1 MRLGTTVGRDKKQGV
16 EKMYVTP
23 NGESVFVVD
32 THVHMWDA
40 RPENRRNEH
49 GLSFIECF
57 WGAHAALSPT
67 ERKWSYEDFLHY
79 GVDRTCRDLF
89 DQGYCDHAVLQP
101 TDLKEFYVNGF
112 NSVDQQYELKKA
124 RPEQI
129 ILNGRIDPREGQ
141 RGLDKLEREH
151 EFHKFKGVK
160 MYTAEWLGA
169 SKGYS
174 LKDDFVAPYME
185 KLMQLGIKNV
195 HLHKGP
201 TIHPLSLDAFDVRD
215 VDHVA
220 TDFPKLNFIVE
231 HCGMPRI
238 DDFSWIAL
246 QEPNV
251 YGGLALITSFI
262 HRRPKYFAQMM
273 SELLFFVGPDRLT
286 FGSDYA
292 IFDPNWVIERLWDFQ
307 FDDELAQEA
316 GGQITNETKRK
327 ILGLNAAK
335 LYGLDV
341 PEIARLPNAA

>member
-1 MRLGTTVGRDKKQGV
+1 
-16 EKMYVTP
+16 MYMTP
-23 NGESVFVVD
+23 DGESVFVVD
-32 THVHMWDA
+32 GHIHLWDA
-40 RPENRRNEH
+40 RAENRRNKH

-57 WGAHAALSPT
+57 WGSHAALTPA
-67 ERKWSYEDFLHY
+67 EHKWSYEDFLHY
-79 GVDRTCRDLF
+79 GVERAVRDLF
-89 DQGYCDHAVLQP
+89 TNGYCDHAVMLP
-101 TDLKEFYVNGF
+101 TDLRDFYVNGF
-112 NSVDQQYELKKA
+112 NTVEQCYALKKA
-124 RPEQI
+124 LPDQI

-151 EFHKFKGVK
+151 EVHKFQGVK
-160 MYTAEWLGA
+160 MYTAEWFGV

-174 LKDDFVAPYME
+174 LKDDFVAPFME
-185 KLMQLGIKNV
+185 KLLALGIKNV

-201 TIHPLSLDAFDVRD
+201 TINPLSLDAFDVRD

-220 TDFPKLNFIVE
+220 TAFPDLNFIVE

-251 YGGLALITSFI
+251 YGGLALIPSFI
-262 HRRPKYFAQMM
+262 HGRPKYFAQMM
-273 SELLFFVGPDRLT
+273 AELLFFVGPDRLL

-292 IFDPNWVIERLWDFQ
+292 IYDPKWVIERFWDFQ

-316 GGQITNETKRK
+316 GGQITKETKRK

-335 LYGLDV
+335 LYGLNV
-341 PEIARLPNAA
+341 PEVARLPNAA